1 MTPRTRQLK
10 VGTLMVEVVRKS
22 IKSLRLVVYRATGK
36 VRIAVP
42 LRVSEAE
49 VREVVTARLDWI
61 RRQQEKFAQHI
72 PPAPLEYV
80 TGEIHPFQGQDY
92 RLNVVEQVGTPR
104 VIQHEDHLEMRVR
117 PHSELAQRAAVL
129 SSWYRAQLQIQIP
142 AIIAHWQPI
151 MGVQVAEW
159 RIKHMKTKWGTCN
172 TRVGRIWLNLE
183 LAKYPLACLEYVVVH
198 EMTHLLEPSH
208 NARFKGLMDQ
218 FMPSWR
224 EHKKVLN
231 AGSGRLPNGL

>member
-1 MTPRTRQLK
+1 MTIGTRQLK

-49 VREVVTARLDWI
+49 VRQVVTARLDWI
-61 RRQQEKFAQHI
+61 RQQQDKFALQVK
-72 PPAPLEYV
+72 PAPLEYV
-80 TGEIHPFQGQDY
+80 TGEVHPFQGRHY
-92 RLNVVEQVGTPR
+92 HLNVIEQIGTPR
-104 VIQHEDHLEMRVR
+104 VILHEDHLEMRVR
-117 PHSELAQRAAVL
+117 PNSELAQRAAVL
-129 SSWYRAQLQIQIP
+129 AAWYRAQLQAQIP
-142 AIIAHWQPI
+142 ALIAHWQPI

-172 TRVGRIWLNLE
+172 TRVHRIWLNLE
-183 LAKYPLACLEYVVVH
+183 LAIFPLACLEYVVVH

-208 NARFKGLMDQ
+208 NARFKALMDQ
-218 FMPSWR
+218 FMPLWR
-224 EHKKVLN
+224 EYKKELN
-231 AGSGRLPNGL
+231 KGVRM

>member
-10 VGTLMVEVVRKS
+10 IGTLMVEVVRKS

-61 RRQQEKFAQHI
+61 RQQQGKFALHI
-72 PPAPLEYV
+72 QPAPLEYV
-80 TGEIHPFQGQDY
+80 TGEIHPFQGRHY
-92 RLNVVEQVGTPR
+92 RLNVIEEVSTPR
-104 VIQHEDHLEMRVR
+104 VVQQADCLEMQVR
-117 PHSELAQRAAVL
+117 PNSDLTQRAAVL
-129 SSWYRAQLQIQIP
+129 SAWYRAQLQAQIP
-142 AIIAHWQPI
+142 ALIAHWQPI

-208 NARFKGLMDQ
+208 NARFKTLMDQ
-218 FMPSWR
+218 FMPNWR
-224 EHKKVLN
+224 ECKKVLN
-231 AGSGRLPNGL
+231 AGSKLLPNGM

>member
-1 MTPRTRQLK
+1 MTIGTRQLK

-49 VREVVTARLDWI
+49 VRQVVTARLDWI
-61 RRQQEKFAQHI
+61 RQQQDKFAQQVQ
-72 PPAPLEYV
+72 PAPLEYV
-80 TGEIHPFQGQDY
+80 TGEVHPFQGRHY
-92 RLNVVEQVGTPR
+92 RLNVIEQVGTPR
-104 VIQHEDHLEMRVR
+104 VLQHEDHLEMRVR
-117 PHSELAQRAAVL
+117 PHSDRAQRAAVL
-129 SSWYRAQLQIQIP
+129 AAWYRAQLQAQIP
-142 AIIAHWQPI
+142 ALIAHWQPI

-159 RIKHMKTKWGTCN
+159 RIKQMKTKWGTCN
-172 TRVGRIWLNLE
+172 TRVHRIWLNLE

-208 NARFKGLMDQ
+208 NARFKALMDQ
-218 FMPSWR
+218 FMPQWR
-224 EHKKVLN
+224 EYKKELN
-231 AGSGRLPNGL
+231 KGVRM

>member
-10 VGTLMVEVVRKS
+10 IGTLMVEVVHKS

-61 RRQQEKFAQHI
+61 RLQQDKFALHVA
-72 PPAPLEYV
+72 PTPLEYV
-80 TGEIHPFQGQDY
+80 TGEIHPFQGRDY
-92 RLNVVEQVGTPR
+92 RLNVIEEVGTPR
-104 VIQHEDHLEMRVR
+104 VILHEDHLEIRVR
-117 PHSELAQRAAVL
+117 PHSKRDQRAAVL
-129 SSWYRAQLQIQIP
+129 SSWYRAQLQAQIP
-142 AIIAHWQPI
+142 LLITHWQPI

-159 RIKHMKTKWGTCN
+159 RIKQMKTKWGTCN
-172 TRVGRIWLNLE
+172 TRVHRIWLNLE
-183 LAKYPLACLEYVVVH
+183 LAKYPLICLEYVVVH

-208 NARFKGLMDQ
+208 NARFKALMDQ
-218 FMPSWR
+218 FMPNWR
-224 EHKKVLN
+224 EHRVKLN
-231 AGSGRLPNGL
+231 ANTPNR